1 MAEIPVY
8 VISGFLESGKTT
20 FLSET
25 IQDKD
30 FLDGGLS
37 LLIACEEGEEE
48 YDDKELEQLNVK
60 KVIIEEE
67 EDLTEE
73 LMLELQKTYSPA
85 RVLIEYNGMWKVERL
100 INEVLPNP
108 YTVVQIIT
116 LVDATTFESYMN
128 NMRSIM
134 VEQFKVTDMVIF
146 NRSTDKTN
154 QSFCRRS
161 VKAVNRRA
169 QVYFE
174 GFNGEAIDEEP
185 EELPFDIN
193 APVITL
199 EDEDF
204 GIWYM
209 DALDNLDNYVGK
221 TIKFRGYVYKSDRF
235 PKGVLVPGRF
245 AMTCCAD
252 DVSFIG
258 FICKYEGA
266 ENFVSKQWVN
276 VTAKIGKE
284 YQKEYKSEGPV
295 LYAKSIVLTGEPKEK
310 LVYFN

>member
-37 LLIACEEGEEE
+37 LLITCEEGEVE
-48 YDDKELEQLNVK
+48 YDEDMLKKLNVHQ
-60 KVIIEEE
+60 VNIEEE

-73 LMLELQKTYSPA
+73 LMLELQKTYKPE

-100 INEVLPNP
+100 INEVLPKQF
-108 YTVVQIIT
+108 TVVQIIT
-116 LVDATTFESYMN
+116 LVDATTFEVYMN
-128 NMRSIM
+128 NMRSVM
-134 VEQFKVTDMVIF
+134 GENFKTTDMVIF
-146 NRSTDKTN
+146 NRCTDKTN
-154 QSFCRRS
+154 QSFCRRN

-174 GFNGEAIDEEP
+174 GFNGEQIEEEP
-185 EELPFDIN
+185 EELPFDIT
-193 APVITL
+193 APIITL

-204 GIWYM
+204 GLWYM
-209 DALDNLDNYVGK
+209 DAIDNLDKYVGK
-221 TIKFRGYVYKSDRF
+221 TIKFRGYVYKPDRF

-252 DVSFIG
+252 DVAFIG

-284 YQKEYKSEGPV
+284 FQKEYKGEGPV
-295 LYAKSIVLTGEPKEK
+295 LYAQSIALTGEPKEK
-310 LVYFN
+310 LVYFS

>member
-8 VISGFLESGKTT
+8 VISGFLESGKTS
-20 FLSET
+20 FLTET

-48 YDDKELEQLNVK
+48 YDEKELEQLNIVK
-60 KVIIEEE
+60 VVIEEE

-73 LMLELQKTYSPA
+73 LMFELQKTYKPA
-85 RVLIEYNGMWKVERL
+85 RVLIEFNGMWKVDRL

-108 YTVVQIIT
+108 YTIVQIIT
-116 LVDATTFESYMN
+116 LVDATTFEVYMN
-128 NMRSIM
+128 NMRSLM
-134 VEQFKVTDMVIF
+134 AEQFKMTDMVIF
-146 NRSTDKTN
+146 NRTTDETN
-154 QSFCRRS
+154 QSFCRRN

-174 GFNGEAIDEEP
+174 GFHGDAIEEEP

-204 GIWYM
+204 GLWYM

-221 TIKFRGYVYKSDRF
+221 TIKFRGYVYKPDRF
-235 PKGVLVPGRF
+235 TKGVLVPGRF

-252 DVSFIG
+252 DVAFIG

-276 VTAKIGKE
+276 VTAEIGKE
-284 YQKEYKSEGPV
+284 FQQEYKGEGPV
-295 LYAKSIVLTGEPKEK
+295 LYAKSIVLTGEPEEK
-310 LVYFN
+310 LVYFS